1 MNGFFTLGE
10 RKDRPGIYKRI
21 GNRDQT
27 NVVSARDGIGC
38 AVVSGSWGPLNTAM
52 TIQASDDIKK
62 FIGTG
67 TGHDVLKQ
75 MFKGGVQSAVVVR
88 AGTGGTTGTVQ
99 LKDTATSPVS
109 VVSFTAKY
117 PGTRS
122 LSVSVK
128 TSLAESTL
136 KEVVLYDGTEK
147 LESRTIEAG
156 DAEVDAVVAA
166 FANSAYVNVTK
177 VAAGNGT
184 LAAVSQAALTGGT
197 DPTVTTEAYST
208 GFTTAEPEVWDCI
221 CVDTNDT
228 AVHTLLSTY
237 IDRIFDGGALPM
249 AALSEPSTVTLDAR
263 ITKAASYNNEKIV
276 YVLNGWK
283 DADGTVIEGYLAA
296 ARIAGMIAAIRS
308 NESLTH
314 REISDAVS
322 LIESMTNGQI
332 IKAIKSGCLVI
343 SKSKTGNVVIEKA
356 INTLVEPAKNQDEG
370 WKKVRRVKARFEM
383 MSRIEI
389 TLDRFTGQV
398 NNDNDGRAAIIA
410 AGQAVLDAMVGEGKL
425 FTGASFELDESNP
438 PEGDSAWFVITAD
451 DIDSFETGYLSFM
464 FRFTA
469 DVA

>member
-1 MNGFFTLGE
+1 
-10 RKDRPGIYKRI
+10 
-21 GNRDQT
+21 
-27 NVVSARDGIGC
+27 
-38 AVVSGSWGPLNTAM
+38 
-52 TIQASDDIKK
+52 
-62 FIGTG
+62 
-67 TGHDVLKQ
+67 
-75 MFKGGVQSAVVVR
+75 
-88 AGTGGTTGTVQ
+88 
-99 LKDTATSPVS
+99 
-109 VVSFTAKY
+109 
-117 PGTRS
+117 
-122 LSVSVK
+122 
-128 TSLAESTL
+128 
-136 KEVVLYDGTEK
+136 
-147 LESRTIEAG
+147 
-156 DAEVDAVVAA
+156 
-166 FANSAYVNVTK
+166 
-177 VAAGNGT
+177 
-184 LAAVSQAALTGGT
+184 
-197 DPTVTTEAYST
+197 
-208 GFTTAEPEVWDCI
+208 
-221 CVDTNDT
+221 
-228 AVHTLLSTY
+228 
-237 IDRIFDGGALPM
+237 M

-283 DADGTVIEGYLAA
+283 DADGAAVEGYLAA

-370 WKKVRRVKARFEM
+370 WKKIRRVKARFEM